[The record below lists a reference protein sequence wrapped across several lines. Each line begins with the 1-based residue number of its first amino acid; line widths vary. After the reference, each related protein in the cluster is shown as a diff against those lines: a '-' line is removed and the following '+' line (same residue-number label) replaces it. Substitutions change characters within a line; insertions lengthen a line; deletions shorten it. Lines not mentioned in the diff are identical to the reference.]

1 MDVWKDPK
9 EREHRADAARL
20 PEACAAASEISAVCY
35 FKRCDKCGHFYQ
47 TVGEAGHA
55 VTHSLLPLPLRTV
68 KGARI
73 WTVEDNVEPHKPDFN
88 VFTRHLCC

>member
-1 MDVWKDPK
+1 MEMIPK
-9 EREHRADAARL
+9 RENTEQMQRACQKLVLQL
-20 PEACAAASEISAVCY
+20 PEISVVCY

-68 KGARI
+68 KGVRI
-73 WTVEDNVEPHKPDFN
+73 FGQ
-88 VFTRHLCC
+88 